1 MHKALNLTN
10 YESEHPKKYNFS
22 EELIL
27 RMRGALMF
35 EKIVNL
41 RK

>member
-1 MHKALNLTN
+1 MHKALNLAN
-10 YESEHPKKYNFS
+10 YESEQPKNDNFS

-35 EKIVNL
+35 EKVL
-41 RK
+41 CLLK

>member
-1 MHKALNLTN
+1 MECLSIAMHKALNLTN
-10 YESEHPKKYNFS
+10 YESEHLKKDNFN

-35 EKIVNL
+35 
-41 RK
+41 